1 MVNKYSPLL
10 TDHFMNPRN
19 IGRLTDYTFK
29 VESDHLKDGD
39 QIVFYVDL
47 ENGRVKDISYKIQG
61 CPRVIAASSFT
72 SELVKGKTISEVLEI
87 KEDAIAERLGITDP
101 SFACIRL
108 PLATLQ
114 RKLKEYVSG

>member
-61 CPRVIAASSFT
+61 
-72 SELVKGKTISEVLEI
+72 
-87 KEDAIAERLGITDP
+87 
-101 SFACIRL
+101 
-108 PLATLQ
+108 
-114 RKLKEYVSG
+114 